1 VGENQRQINGVSGKK
16 FMDSG
21 WSWIVFAA
29 LAIILWVGAI
39 ILKKRREKRAFLAR
53 YSELMR
59 KYNDQQIVTGIMGGS
74 VWQGMSQ
81 EQLVDS
87 RGQPDDREQTVYK
100 TKTKQTWKYGRT
112 GKNRFRERIY
122 LEDGI
127 VVGWK
132 D

>member
-1 VGENQRQINGVSGKK
+1 
-16 FMDSG
+16 MDTG

-29 LAIILWVGAI
+29 IAILLWFSAI
-39 ILKKRREKRAFLAR
+39 ILKRRRQKRAFLAR
-53 YSELMR
+53 YSELMA
-59 KYNDQQIVTGIMGGS
+59 KYNDQKIVVAIMGGKI
-74 VWQGMSQ
+74 WQGMSQ

-87 RGQPDDREQTVYK
+87 RGFPEDRDQTVYK
-100 TKTKQTWKYGRT
+100 TKTKQTWKYGRS

-122 LEDGI
+122 VENGT